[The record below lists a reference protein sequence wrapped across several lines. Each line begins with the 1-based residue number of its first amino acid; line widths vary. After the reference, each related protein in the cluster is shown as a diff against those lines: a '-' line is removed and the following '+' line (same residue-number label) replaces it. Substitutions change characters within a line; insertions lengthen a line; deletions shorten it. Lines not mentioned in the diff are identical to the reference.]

1 MLYLLADYLLFS
13 RLFSLVPTYFA
24 FFLKA
29 NDPQWQHS
37 VTPSFFDIYF
47 KKAAGRNNAVVN

>member
-1 MLYLLADYLLFS
+1 MLFLLTDNLLFS
-13 RLFSLVPTYFA
+13 KFFSLVPTYFA

-47 KKAAGRNNAVVN
+47 KKSSRTK